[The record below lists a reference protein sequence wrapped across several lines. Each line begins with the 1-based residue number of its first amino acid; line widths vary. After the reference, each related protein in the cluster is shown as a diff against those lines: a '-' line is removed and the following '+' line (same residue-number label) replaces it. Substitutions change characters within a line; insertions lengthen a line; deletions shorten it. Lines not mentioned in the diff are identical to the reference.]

1 MAHGIDNVHD
11 IMDKYYEMFRG
22 KKQGNKGETSLS
34 FIKNTLGPGVIS
46 FELSGMHEP
55 ECGSEAKTSF

>member
-22 KKQGNKGETSLS
+22 KKQGNKEDL
-34 FIKNTLGPGVIS
+34 FNTPDSPNHSDADG
-46 FELSGMHEP
+46 
-55 ECGSEAKTSF
+55 